1 MLFRIP
7 AGITILKEGEVNP
20 ELYKLISGNC
30 EVYTGYGTER
40 ESILGILSKG
50 AYFGE
55 IGFFSGK
62 PSIYT
67 VVAYTDVMLERI
79 ETTEFQK
86 YVTEH
91 YEDMLALMKNMT
103 ESMYNLRFNMELMA
117 KDAERNKRIVTADTQ
132 DISGDLDTQNSSGD
146 KEAIG
151 STIRNNDAYLREQL
165 KKYNLMGMKSITFYT
180 AKG

>member
-103 ESMYNLRFNMELMA
+103 ESMYSLRFNMELMA
-117 KDAERNKRIVTADTQ
+117 KDAEQKKIN
-132 DISGDLDTQNSSGD
+132 DLDTHNSSGD

>member
-1 MLFRIP
+1 
-7 AGITILKEGEVNP
+7 
-20 ELYKLISGNC
+20 
-30 EVYTGYGTER
+30 
-40 ESILGILSKG
+40 
-50 AYFGE
+50 
-55 IGFFSGK
+55 
-62 PSIYT
+62 

-132 DISGDLDTQNSSGD
+132 DISGDLDTHNSSGD

>member
-117 KDAERNKRIVTADTQ
+117 KDSEREKTSEAAAISDSQ
-132 DISGDLDTQNSSGD
+132 GIPEKSGDTGAVNS
-146 KEAIG
+146 IV
-151 STIRNNDAYLREQL
+151 RNNDAYLREQL
-165 KKYNLMGMKSITFYT
+165 KRYNLMGMKSITFYT

>member
-117 KDAERNKRIVTADTQ
+117 KDAESEKTAEAAAISDSQ
-132 DISGDLDTQNSSGD
+132 GIPEKSGDTGAVNS
-146 KEAIG
+146 IV
-151 STIRNNDAYLREQL
+151 RNNDAYLREQL
-165 KKYNLMGMKSITFYT
+165 KRYNLMGMKSITFYT

>member
-1 MLFRIP
+1 MS
-7 AGITILKEGEVNP
+7 T
-20 ELYKLISGNC
+20 
-30 EVYTGYGTER
+30 
-40 ESILGILSKG
+40 G

-117 KDAERNKRIVTADTQ
+117 KDAEQKKINESMDTSDTQ
-132 DISGDLDTQNSSGD
+132 GTSEKSGDTGAVNS
-146 KEAIG
+146 IV
-151 STIRNNDAYLREQL
+151 RNNDAYLREQL